1 MDFLNWDLAV
11 LSKAVAYSNLSGASA
26 HVGLSQPQLSRIIA
40 KLEDQ
45 FGVQLLDR
53 DAKRKSSW
61 TPAAFRLAE
70 IYSKTLRQFEG
81 EVHLLIEGNQVRH
94 LRVASLEGMISLA
107 TKFSYHVLTESA
119 VEILELHIYDLSELE
134 ERFFRG
140 ELDVIFSSREPGRKK
155 YKYNKTVGYQVLDA
169 VTGVSKSEFDFSVFS
184 PYQYSPTTMAGDK
197 HDGPRKTLVSN
208 SLFIRQAWINS
219 YGGTATIPSEVQ
231 KKRPSKKNE
240 EPVLLLAQDHFAKS
254 FWDLLT
260 QFDT

>member
-61 TPAAFRLAE
+61 TPAAFRLSE
-70 IYSKTLRQFEG
+70 IYSRTLRQFEG

-94 LRVASLEGMISLA
+94 LRVAALEGMISLA
-107 TKFSYHVLTESA
+107 SRFSYHALTQTAIE
-119 VEILELHIYDLSELE
+119 VLELHIYDLSELE

-155 YKYNKTVGYQVLDA
+155 YKYSKIMGYQTLDPLS
-169 VTGVSKSEFDFSVFS
+169 GNSKSEFDFRIFS
-184 PYQYSPTTMAGDK
+184 PYQYSPTTMAKDK
-197 HDGPRKTLVSN
+197 HDGPVKTMVSN
-208 SLFIRQAWINS
+208 SLFIRQAWINT
-219 YGGTATIPSEVQ
+219 YGGTGTIPSEVQ

-240 EPVLLLAQDHFAKS
+240 EPVLLLGQDHFAKS
-254 FWDLLT
+254 FWDQLAN
-260 QFDT
+260 FEG